1 METAEDVELVPL
13 NSAQTEQ
20 FARIEQLWPEFGH
33 SLQVLAA
40 SDGGGMAW
48 RTVDG
53 IEYLTRYTREDGKQK
68 VKSLGRRTPETEA
81 IFAQF
86 ESTVLKARRVRRELR
101 EDVLLSCKLAKAYGV
116 ARLHGRLAETLD
128 RLWYTGASSRVSLFG
143 GSALLAYE
151 SGSGILAPAALVKD
165 RHLQFV
171 ARTEDLETLNL
182 AEIAEACDVDNEG
195 ASYKYDEDRYLIR
208 TKRER
213 RTLAEVF
220 LPTYFVRRLD
230 GDAHR
235 ELRAMLRGPGT
246 KGLTFSRDTRP
257 IELTA
262 LDPAAYAI
270 ASHCMRDDE
279 LWAHRA
285 EFACSLVR
293 HCWPDTFDVV
303 QEAILDV
310 DPEVRWLRLR
320 GP

>member
-1 METAEDVELVPL
+1 METAEEVDLVQL
-13 NSAQTEQ
+13 NIPQAAQ
-20 FARIEQLWPEFGH
+20 FARIEELWPEFGH

-53 IEYLTRYTREDGKQK
+53 IEYLTRYTRQDGKQK

-81 IFAQF
+81 IFEQF

-101 EDVLLSCKLAKAYGV
+101 EDVLMSCKLAKAYGV

-128 RLWYTGASSRVSLFG
+128 WLWYTGASSRLSVFG
-143 GSALLAYE
+143 GTALLAYE
-151 SGSGILAPAALVKD
+151 SGSGILAPAALIKD
-165 RHLQFV
+165 QHLQFV

-195 ASYKYDEDRYLIR
+195 ATWKYDDDRYLIR

-213 RTLAEVF
+213 RLLAEVF

-230 GDAHR
+230 GDAHL
-235 ELRAMLRGPGT
+235 ELKAMLRGPGA

-262 LDPAAYAI
+262 LDPSAYAI
-270 ASHCMRDDE
+270 AAHCMRDDE
-279 LWAHRA
+279 LWAERA
-285 EFACSLVR
+285 AFACSLVR
-293 HCWPDTFDVV
+293 HRWPDDFDLV
-303 QEAILDV
+303 QETILDA
-310 DPEVRWLRLR
+310 DPDVRWARLR